1 MKYSFI
7 ILLSVAFL
15 FSCNSKSSNE
25 SSVDWGET
33 QEHYLNGKG
42 VSIKLP
48 GTFIL
53 SSRYRIKQDLPAL
66 NNKSAAASIIEDAL
80 ADYERKDPNINVFVD
95 TSSQYRFVT
104 ILNSE
109 EKIALDK
116 SSAARLG
123 KVLMEDYKKMD
134 LSKRGVEVSRIESN
148 IKNNN
153 YQKLAKFKFEIKDK
167 RKKKS
172 SYVTSFFV
180 TNNTRTLILH
190 EFSDSKEDLEFFTW
204 SLSENY

>member
-1 MKYSFI
+1 MRFSFI
-7 ILLSVAFL
+7 IVLCVGLLS
-15 FSCNSKSSNE
+15 SCGNKTSNE
-25 SSVDWGET
+25 KSVDWGET
-33 QEHYLNGKG
+33 QEHYLNSKG

-48 GTFIL
+48 SSFVA

-95 TSSQYRFVT
+95 TSTQYRFLT
-104 ILNSE
+104 ILNSDD
-109 EKIALDK
+109 KIALDR

-123 KVLMEDYKKMD
+123 KVLMEDYEKMD
-134 LSKRGVEVSRIESN
+134 LSKRGVEVNRIESN

-167 RKKKS
+167 LKKKS

-180 TNNTRTLILH
+180 TNNSRTLILH

-204 SLSENY
+204 SISEKY